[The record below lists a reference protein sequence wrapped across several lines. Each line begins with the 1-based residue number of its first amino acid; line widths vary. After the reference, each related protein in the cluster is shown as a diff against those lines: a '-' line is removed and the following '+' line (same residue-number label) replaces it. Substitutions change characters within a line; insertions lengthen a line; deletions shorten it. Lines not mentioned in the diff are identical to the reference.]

1 MEDSN
6 EKTYNMVW
14 KNPFVAQ
21 WVAPNEKRMVQMD
34 NAIVNEY
41 TKLLE
46 RKAEL
51 QKELSVLP
59 QGYISKK
66 NINGRTYYYLQNRV
80 SGKMT
85 GIYLKKN
92 EMDRISEQIRLRKQY
107 EAELPK
113 VNSRLSELEQ
123 AARLI
128 GHGLDRRLLLQK
140 LGVGMDTLSAEQ
152 KGCCISFADAMN
164 AIEGVPASEQ
174 TSQELA
180 DWQGGRTSYLSVFE
194 ATLRRYGFGTEV
206 QP

>member
-1 MEDSN
+1 
-6 EKTYNMVW
+6 
-14 KNPFVAQ
+14 
-21 WVAPNEKRMVQMD
+21 MD

-46 RKAEL
+46 KKARL
-51 QKELSVLP
+51 QKDLSVLP

-66 NINGRTYYYLQNRV
+66 NINGKTYHYLQNRV

-85 GIYLKKN
+85 GEYLKKD
-92 EMDRISEQIRLRKQY
+92 EVERVSEQIRLRKQY

-113 VNSRLSELEQ
+113 LNTRLNELEQ

-128 GHGLDRRLLLQK
+128 GHGLDRQLLLLK
-140 LGVGMDTLSAEQ
+140 LGVGMDSLSIEQ
-152 KGCCISFADAMN
+152 KSRSISFADAMN

-174 TSQELA
+174 TAKGLA
-180 DWQGGRTSYLSVFE
+180 DWQDGKTSYLSVFE
-194 ATLRRYGFGTEV
+194 ATLRRYGFGTGV

>member
-1 MEDSN
+1 
-6 EKTYNMVW
+6 
-14 KNPFVAQ
+14 
-21 WVAPNEKRMVQMD
+21 MD

-46 RKAEL
+46 KKARL
-51 QKELSVLP
+51 QKDLSVLP

-85 GIYLKKN
+85 GIYLKKD
-92 EMDRISEQIRLRKQY
+92 EVDRVSEQLRLRKQY

-140 LGVGMDTLSAEQ
+140 LGAGMDMLSADQ
-152 KGCCISFADAMN
+152 KGRCISFADAMN
-164 AIEGVPASEQ
+164 AIEGVPASAQ
-174 TSQELA
+174 TSKGLA
-180 DWQGGRTSYLSVFE
+180 DWQAGKSSYLSVFE
-194 ATLRRYGFGTEV
+194 AALRRYGFGTGV

>member
-1 MEDSN
+1 
-6 EKTYNMVW
+6 
-14 KNPFVAQ
+14 
-21 WVAPNEKRMVQMD
+21 MD

-46 RKAEL
+46 KKARL
-51 QKELSVLP
+51 QKDLSVLP

-66 NINGRTYYYLQNRV
+66 NINGRTDYYLQNRV

-85 GIYLKKN
+85 GIYLKKD
-92 EMDRISEQIRLRKQY
+92 EVDRVSEQLRLRKQY

-128 GHGLDRRLLLQK
+128 GHGVDRRLLLQK
-140 LGVGMDTLSAEQ
+140 LGAGMDMLSADQ
-152 KGCCISFADAMN
+152 KGRCISFADAMN
-164 AIEGVPASEQ
+164 AIEGVPASAQ
-174 TSQELA
+174 TSKGLA
-180 DWQGGRTSYLSVFE
+180 DWQAGKTSYLSVFE
-194 ATLRRYGFGTEV
+194 ATLRRYGFGTGV

>member
-14 KNPFVAQ
+14 KDPFVAQ

-46 RKAEL
+46 RKAGL

-85 GIYLKKN
+85 GIYLKKD
-92 EMDRISEQIRLRKQY
+92 EMDRVSEQLRLRKQY

-140 LGVGMDTLSAEQ
+140 LGAGMDMLSAEQ
-152 KGCCISFADAMN
+152 KGRCISFADAMN
-164 AIEGVPASEQ
+164 AIEGVPASDQ
-174 TSQELA
+174 TSKGLA
-180 DWQGGRTSYLSVFE
+180 DWQAGKTSYLSVFE
-194 ATLRRYGFGTEV
+194 ATLRRYGFETEV

>member
-1 MEDSN
+1 
-6 EKTYNMVW
+6 
-14 KNPFVAQ
+14 
-21 WVAPNEKRMVQMD
+21 MD

-46 RKAEL
+46 KKARL
-51 QKELSVLP
+51 QKDLSVLP
-59 QGYISKK
+59 QGYISKQ

-85 GIYLKKN
+85 GIYLKKD
-92 EMDRISEQIRLRKQY
+92 EVDRVSEQLRLRKQY

-140 LGVGMDTLSAEQ
+140 LGAGMDMLSADQ
-152 KGCCISFADAMN
+152 KGRCISFADAMN
-164 AIEGVPASEQ
+164 AIEGVPASAQ
-174 TSQELA
+174 TSKGLA
-180 DWQGGRTSYLSVFE
+180 DWQAGKTSYLSVFE
-194 ATLRRYGFGTEV
+194 ATLRRYGFGTGV

>member
-1 MEDSN
+1 
-6 EKTYNMVW
+6 
-14 KNPFVAQ
+14 
-21 WVAPNEKRMVQMD
+21 MD

-46 RKAEL
+46 KKARL

-85 GIYLKKN
+85 GIYLKKD
-92 EMDRISEQIRLRKQY
+92 EVDRVSEQLRLRKQY

-140 LGVGMDTLSAEQ
+140 LGAGMDMLSADQ
-152 KGCCISFADAMN
+152 KGRCISFADAMN
-164 AIEGVPASEQ
+164 AIEGVPASAQ
-174 TSQELA
+174 TSKGLA
-180 DWQGGRTSYLSVFE
+180 DWQAGKTSYLSVFE
-194 ATLRRYGFGTEV
+194 ATLRRYGFGTGV

>member
-1 MEDSN
+1 
-6 EKTYNMVW
+6 
-14 KNPFVAQ
+14 
-21 WVAPNEKRMVQMD
+21 MD

-46 RKAEL
+46 KKARL
-51 QKELSVLP
+51 QKDLSVLP

-85 GIYLKKN
+85 GIYLKKD
-92 EMDRISEQIRLRKQY
+92 EVDRVSEQLRLRKQY

-128 GHGLDRRLLLQK
+128 GHGLDRQLLLLK
-140 LGVGMDTLSAEQ
+140 LGVGMDSLSIEQ
-152 KGCCISFADAMN
+152 KSRSISFADAMN

-174 TSQELA
+174 TAKGLA
-180 DWQGGRTSYLSVFE
+180 DWQDGKTSYLSVFE
-194 ATLRRYGFGTEV
+194 ATLRRYGFGTGV

>member
-1 MEDSN
+1 
-6 EKTYNMVW
+6 
-14 KNPFVAQ
+14 
-21 WVAPNEKRMVQMD
+21 MD

-46 RKAEL
+46 KKARL
-51 QKELSVLP
+51 QKDLSVLP

-85 GIYLKKN
+85 GIYLKKDEVTGYPN
-92 EMDRISEQIRLRKQY
+92 SSSLRKQY

-140 LGVGMDTLSAEQ
+140 LGAGMDMLSADQ
-152 KGCCISFADAMN
+152 KGRCISFADAMN
-164 AIEGVPASEQ
+164 AIEGVPASAQ
-174 TSQELA
+174 TSKGLA
-180 DWQGGRTSYLSVFE
+180 DWQAGKTSYLSVFE
-194 ATLRRYGFGTEV
+194 ATLRRYGFGTGV